1 MSGIFEV
8 VSKENCTN
16 PTDFLDNI
24 ILTESCLFENIFD
37 RKYNSKR
44 LSILMKVLIINASR
58 EIIQPSSKNKNNHH
72 KWYLNEGLG
81 YWIYEAR
88 RRNIS
93 DEEIYKRI
101 IESRDTFLRTK
112 NISEL
117 NYDFILLKKQ
127 CLEVYDSAR
136 KGLISMLS

>member
-1 MSGIFEV
+1 MSGIFGV
-8 VSKENCTN
+8 VSEEDCTN
-16 PTDFLDNI
+16 HTDFLDNI

-37 RKYNSKR
+37 WGYNSNR

-72 KWYLNEGLG
+72 RWYLNEGLG

-101 IESRDTFLRTK
+101 IESRDSFLRTK

-117 NYDFILLKKQ
+117 DYNLVLLKKQ

>member
-1 MSGIFEV
+1 MSGIVGV
-8 VSKENCTN
+8 VLKKDCTN
-16 PTDFLDNI
+16 STDFLDNI
-24 ILTESCLFENIFD
+24 ILTESCLFENIFEEGD
-37 RKYNSKR
+37 TSKR

-72 KWYLNEGLG
+72 RWYLNEGLG

-101 IESRDTFLRTK
+101 IESRDSFLRTK

-117 NYDFILLKKQ
+117 DYNLVLLKKQ

>member
-1 MSGIFEV
+1 MSGIVGVASRED
-8 VSKENCTN
+8 CIN

-24 ILTESCLFENIFD
+24 ILTESCLFENIFG
-37 RKYNSKR
+37 REYNLNKS
-44 LSILMKVLIINASR
+44 SVLMKVLIINASR
-58 EIIQPSSKNKNNHH
+58 EIIQPSSNNKNNHH

-93 DEEIYKRI
+93 DEEISQRI
-101 IESRDTFLRTK
+101 LKSRDSFLRTK

-117 NYDFILLKKQ
+117 DYNLVLLKKQ